1 MSLVPTL
8 VKLRGGS
15 FFMGGVAEDKFVSSV
30 ELPRHEVLISPFE
43 LGSFPITRGQWHGDV
58 AVENA
63 ALPMTG
69 VCIGEIQEF
78 LKRLG
83 ARDGKA
89 YRLPSEA
96 EWEYACRA
104 GSVSTV
110 FPAASSLDPADANFL
125 YDESGLEVGPG
136 APTPPGR
143 FPANAFGL
151 LDMLGNVCEWTADLW
166 HPGFEDAPADGSPWM
181 DHGKPDCRVIRGGA
195 WDHLPRVLRASW
207 RDWAPD
213 DARWDN
219 LGFRIALT
227 L

>member
-1 MSLVPTL
+1 MNLLPAL
-8 VKLRGGS
+8 VKIPEAS
-15 FFMGGVAEDKFVSSV
+15 FLMGGVSDDKFVSSV
-30 ELPRHEVLISPFE
+30 ELPPHEVRIASFGMGVSPVSRAE
-43 LGSFPITRGQWHGDV
+43 WYGDTSV
-58 AVENA
+58 ANP

-69 VCIGEIQEF
+69 VSMDEVGNF
-78 LKRLG
+78 LRFLG
-83 ARDGKA
+83 HG

-96 EWEYACRA
+96 EWEFACRA
-104 GSVSTV
+104 GSVGTV
-110 FPAASSLDPADANFL
+110 FPDGSSLTAADANFL
-125 YDESGLEVGPG
+125 YDESGQQVGLG

-166 HPGFEDAPADGSPWM
+166 HPGFEDAPADGSPWL
-181 DHGKPDCRVIRGGA
+181 DGGKPGCRVIRGGA